1 MDSNKELY
9 EVEFTEDCIKEIDD
23 IYEYISGKLMASLSA
38 KRLMRKIERE
48 VMLLEKNPKIYVEVD
63 LMDKL
68 KRKYR
73 RMILN
78 NYVVLYTVDE
88 ESRKVYVAHM
98 YYGKRNYL
106 K

>member
-1 MDSNKELY
+1 
-9 EVEFTEDCIKEIDD
+9 
-23 IYEYISGKLMASLSA
+23 
-38 KRLMRKIERE
+38 
-48 VMLLEKNPKIYVEVD
+48 MLLEKNPKIYVEVD
-63 LMDKL
+63 LTDKL

-78 NYVVLYTVDE
+78 NYVVLYAVDE

-98 YYGKRNYL
+98 YYEKRNYL

>member
-48 VMLLEKNPKIYVEVD
+48 IMLLEKNPKIYVEVN
-63 LMDKL
+63 LTDKL

-73 RMILN
+73 RMLVN

-88 ESRKVYVAHM
+88 ENKKIYVAHM

>member
-9 EVEFTEDCIKEIDD
+9 EVEFTEDCIKEIND
-23 IYEYISGKLMASLSA
+23 IYEYISGKLMASISA

-48 VMLLEKNPKIYVEVD
+48 IILLEKNTQIYVEVG

-73 RMILN
+73 RMVIN
-78 NYVVLYTVDE
+78 NYVVLYTVD
-88 ESRKVYVAHM
+88 
-98 YYGKRNYL
+98 
-106 K
+106 